1 MRWEREGYLRLIIRL
16 KLKID
21 ESAYPFDKIK
31 APKWLRKEELKR
43 VIEGWESGLINW
55 IAASDDDIEGAKRE
69 LSTLTKD
76 KTVELDDRQHRSV
89 GFSTSIHKDLSLV

>member
-1 MRWEREGYLRLIIRL
+1 MRWEREGYLRLIIPL

-69 LSTLTKD
+69 LTKD